1 MAISQN
7 SLKMSN
13 RQNTIKYVKHNIVR
27 IKTDK
32 KREEMTNVLLEFFEE
47 IEKPTGMRGFM
58 VIDDLQDLQESIVLT
73 FWERKEDMD
82 SFYKPDNNALSD
94 LVEKL
99 KPSFEHSPIRKDYQV
114 AKFKVW

>member
-1 MAISQN
+1 LAISQN

-13 RQNTIKYVKHNIVR
+13 VQNTIKYVKHNKVR
-27 IKTDK
+27 IKTDI

-47 IEKPTGMRGFM
+47 IAEKATGMKGFM
-58 VIDDLQDLQESIVLT
+58 VMDDLQDLQESIVLT

-82 SFYKPDNNALSD
+82 LFYKSDNNALSE

-99 KPSFEHSPIRKDYQV
+99 KPSFEHSPVRKDYQV
-114 AKFKVW
+114 AKFKV

>member
-1 MAISQN
+1 MI
-7 SLKMSN
+7 
-13 RQNTIKYVKHNIVR
+13 R

-32 KREEMTNVLLEFFEE
+32 NKDEVTSVLLEFFEKIE
-47 IEKPTGMRGFM
+47 EKPMGMKGFM
-58 VIDDLQDLQESIVLT
+58 VMDDLQDLQESIVLT

-82 SFYKPDNNALSD
+82 SFYSSNNNSLNG

-99 KPSFEHSPIRKDYQV
+99 KPSFEHPPVRKDYQV